1 MYKRQPNL
9 SADLVARFREM
20 APIPRFMARFFARYQ
35 DRLLYGTDMGF
46 DAEMYRTTF
55 RILETE
61 DEHFYADAVRGY
73 HWPLY
78 GFGLKDEVLRKV
90 YAENARRILNR
101 AKSQ

>member
-1 MYKRQPNL
+1 MLDAHPNL
-9 SADLVARFREM
+9 SADLGARFRET
-20 APIPRFMARFFARYQ
+20 APIPRFMARFCERYQ

-73 HWPLY
+73 HWPLH